1 MIIDYLKDNIKR
13 LELIDSYN
21 AKMQATS
28 RQRKRDYYKEGMQML
43 FQAGEDFQNYHQVLN
58 EYRQALI
65 VRKQRIEDL
74 YNEIKIIKK
83 LKV

>member
-1 MIIDYLKDNIKR
+1 
-13 LELIDSYN
+13 
-21 AKMQATS
+21 
-28 RQRKRDYYKEGMQML
+28 ML

-83 LKV
+83 